1 MTEKQINFPIIFHF
15 HQPVDQKVL
24 IYEDVYQK
32 SYLPLI
38 DNIFHFKEIKFTLH
52 FSGNL
57 LEWFL
62 ENKPDFIDKIKV
74 MAKRGQ

>member
-1 MTEKQINFPIIFHF
+1 MTEKQIHFPIIFHF

-32 SYLPLI
+32 SYMPLI

-52 FSGNL
+52 FSGNY
-57 LEWFL
+57 
-62 ENKPDFIDKIKV
+62 
-74 MAKRGQ
+74 